1 MVHMVAMMTVN
12 MMMGTVTVMLEL
24 ATEHMEAV
32 GDVVRLVV
40 WACEGWAMAEWP
52 VVVVVAEVVVVV

>member
-1 MVHMVAMMTVN
+1 MTVN